1 VELHLIRAE
10 IAQAQGRRADAVT
23 AVRAALALAPGDTA
37 IEMALGEA
45 LVRANDLGEALPL
58 LERLAREHP
67 EDGSILFMLGDALL
81 LSQRIDEAIPV
92 LERAVT
98 ANPGALAPRAS
109 LGRAYVQAGRFEAA
123 LPHLEAAAVEDED
136 GDVHYQ
142 LARAYQALQ
151 RMDQAKLAMTE
162 YQKRQAQQAPAEP
175 AGGETE
181 ATLTPPE

>member
-1 VELHLIRAE
+1 MTE
-10 IAQAQGRRADAVT
+10 
-23 AVRAALALAPGDTA
+23 
-37 IEMALGEA
+37 
-45 LVRANDLGEALPL
+45 EALPL
-58 LERLAREHP
+58 LDRLAREHP
-67 EDGSILFMLGDALL
+67 QDASITFLHGDALL
-81 LSQRIDEAIPV
+81 IAQRIDEAIPL

-98 ANPGALAPRAS
+98 GPARARAAAS
-109 LGRAYVQAGRFEAA
+109 LGRAYVQAGHFEAA
-123 LPHLEAAAVEDED
+123 LPHLEAAAAEDED

-151 RMDQAKLAMTE
+151 RMDEAKARHDG